1 MKLNQ
6 ERSYSDLDTVMSLLL
21 ASKGKTFRELDVTG
35 RGDSLGNKGS
45 LGNIIEESVLRYPIN
60 SDRQADILVGNER
73 YELKVTPLIHR
84 AASKTVA
91 KERLVVDIIDYLN
104 LPDEVFPEST
114 FWAKARNIIIVYYYD
129 DRTDRKHQ
137 PRLDCKIADVV
148 FLKYTA
154 DDLSTIRED
163 WQFIHDKVSSGHADS
178 LSESDTSYL
187 AACTK
192 GKNAASSLRA
202 APAPAEGPP
211 KNIMAKQRAFSYK
224 QSYMTAVIQRI
235 LGQNKSMSRLPVGA
249 DETLNEYIQK
259 RSRLYVGKT
268 VRAIGDALKLPETT
282 AKGANSTLVMRMLGS
297 DKSKIGQLEQFT
309 AAGVNQVKT
318 VVLYDDNL
326 PRESMSFP
334 AITEKQWAQW
344 GDASVEW
351 HDSFIYDFFEHNKML
366 IMAFRATGSK
376 RKDSDRLA
384 DTFVGGF
391 LWNMP
396 EEDIERYVY
405 PVWKDVH
412 DLLVKH
418 ESTHYGH
425 KNGENRL
432 PGQGYNHVFHIR
444 PHGRNSRDK
453 VALPN
458 GEVIPKQG
466 FWLDRTYVAKVVRC
480 HMVSNPLS

>member
-1 MKLNQ
+1 MKLNE
-6 ERSYSDLDTVMSLLL
+6 ERNYSDLDTVMALLL
-21 ASKGKTFRELDVTG
+21 AAKGKTFRELDVTG

-45 LGNIIEESVLRYPIN
+45 LGNIIEESVLHYPIN
-60 SDRQADILVGNER
+60 SDRQADILIGDER
-73 YELKVTPLIHR
+73 YELKVTPLTHH
-84 AASKTVA
+84 ASRKTVA
-91 KERLVVDIIDYLN
+91 KERLVIDIINYLD

-114 FWAKARNIIIVYYYD
+114 FWAKARNIIVVYYYD

-137 PRLDCKIADVV
+137 LRLDCKIADVV
-148 FLKYTA
+148 FLKYTS

-192 GKNAASSLRA
+192 GKNAASSLRS
-202 APAPAEGPP
+202 APAPEDCPA
-211 KNIMAKQRAFSYK
+211 KNIKAKQRAFSYK

-235 LGQNKSMSRLPVGA
+235 LGQNKSMGRLPVGA

-268 VRAIGDALKLPETT
+268 VQEIGDALKLPETT
-282 AKGANSTLVMRMLGS
+282 AKSANSTLVMRMLAS
-297 DKSKIGQLEQFT
+297 DKSKIGQVEQLT

-318 VVLYDDNL
+318 VVLYHDGL

-334 AITEKQWAQW
+334 AITEEQWAQW
-344 GDASVEW
+344 GDASAQW
-351 HDSFIYDFFEHNKML
+351 HDSFIYNFFEHNKML

-376 RKDSDRLA
+376 RKDSDRLT
-384 DTFVGGF
+384 DTFMGGF

-396 EEDIERYVY
+396 EDDIEQYVY

-418 ESTHYGH
+418 ESTHYGQ
-425 KNGENRL
+425 KSQENRL
-432 PGQGYNHVFHIR
+432 PGQRYNHVFHIR
-444 PHGRNSRDK
+444 PHGRNSQDK
-453 VALPN
+453 VILPN

-466 FWLDRTYVAKVVRC
+466 FWLDRVYVAKVVRD
-480 HMVSNPLS
+480 HMISNSLS